1 MSEPFVDLISIHSH
15 TLHNSQDETLQ
26 SNSDKYAHAQVMSQV
41 VIQEMYPRK
50 YFAFSSAIF
59 VSPACGLFNLC
70 GDEYFLKRE
79 LTLSST
85 PDSLVGDKS
94 DV

>member
-1 MSEPFVDLISIHSH
+1 
-15 TLHNSQDETLQ
+15 
-26 SNSDKYAHAQVMSQV
+26 
-41 VIQEMYPRK
+41 MYPRK

-94 DV
+94 DVWLWLKPEKTSYSGIFFDTKLNDLQI